1 MSSLDWDGSR
11 AVTLGGWVRLVDT
24 RGWTDESVWLVVH
37 DAARAALSAVRR
49 SLRPGEAE
57 ELVAEV
63 VVVARGVPESWR
75 VPDRAGVVL
84 VRWLGGVMKR
94 RLLAMRRAEFALAGE
109 NLTDVEGP
117 DPPDDTGTREP
128 PSVDAAALLT
138 EKQLATWE
146 SACRGLGSRT
156 AARQLGITRGAYR
169 DRLRRAK
176 GRRASSVPAPAPHD
190 ASQTAMLAKH
200 VAERGDARNAAR
212 LVLRSCGTSY
222 RSCAEALGWTV
233 EAVRSRLARLWRR
246 WKPSLNPQPRDTD
259 LPCPTLPSR
268 ERESS
273 PPEGGSTDG
282 VPPAAVARGRAV
294 RASTVGRRLGP
305 ERAAHGRV
313 PDRGG

>member
-176 GRRASSVPAPAPHD
+176 GRRH
-190 ASQTAMLAKH
+190 T
-200 VAERGDARNAAR
+200 
-212 LVLRSCGTSY
+212 T
-222 RSCAEALGWTV
+222 
-233 EAVRSRLARLWRR
+233 RR
-246 WKPSLNPQPRDTD
+246 RRQCSPS
-259 LPCPTLPSR
+259 TLPSAGTPATPR
-268 ERESS
+268 SWSCVAAERATARVPRRSDGRSRPSAPGS
-273 PPEGGSTDG
+273 PVCGEGGN
-282 VPPAAVARGRAV
+282 RA
-294 RASTVGRRLGP
+294 
-305 ERAAHGRV
+305 
-313 PDRGG
+313 